1 MGFPRLFVFAAAV
14 IAPLA
19 CLAQPAE
26 KEYSLRADTTLVLV
40 PVSVTDPQNRFVLGL
55 DRRDFHVLEDGKEQK
70 ITHFSGEDAPLS
82 IGLLLDTSGSMGFK
96 LEKSRQAV
104 TEFLKTM
111 NAEDEAFLVE
121 FNEHAEVTQEFTAD
135 MDQIQAKLNVLQSK
149 GLTALLD
156 AMHLALG
163 EMKKARNPRKALL
176 VVSDGGENN
185 SKLKLEDVTGV
196 VREADVQIYCI
207 GVFETSLAGLGLAM
221 EERTGPGM
229 LAKIA
234 DQTGG
239 RVYPA
244 RRFADLPALASKV
257 GIELRNQYVLGYSP
271 SNPAKDGKYRKVQ
284 VNLAPPAGLPALKA
298 FWRTGYYAP
307 AP

>member
-1 MGFPRLFVFAAAV
+1 MGLSR
-14 IAPLA
+14 IPLA
-19 CLAQPAE
+19 IACITPLICAAQEAR
-26 KEYSLRADTTLVLV
+26 EYNLRSDATLVQI
-40 PVSVTDPQNRFVLGL
+40 PVSVTDPQSRFVLGL
-55 DRRDFHVLEDGKEQK
+55 EKRDFHVLEDGKEQK

-104 TEFLKTM
+104 AEFMKTM
-111 NAEDEAFLVE
+111 NAQDEAFLLE
-121 FNEHAEVTQEFTAD
+121 FNESAAVTQPFTSD
-135 MDQIQAKLNVLQSK
+135 MEEIRGKLNVLESK

-156 AMHLALG
+156 ALHMALA
-163 EMKKARNPRKALL
+163 EMKKARNPRKAIL

-185 SKLKLEDVTGV
+185 SKLKLEDVTSV

-207 GVFETSLAGLGLAM
+207 GVFETSLASLGLSM

-244 RRFADLPALASKV
+244 RRFADLPALAAKV

-271 SNPAKDGKYRKVQ
+271 SNGSRDGKYRKVQ
-284 VNLAPPAGLPALKA
+284 VNLAAPAGLPPLKA

-307 AP
+307 GQ